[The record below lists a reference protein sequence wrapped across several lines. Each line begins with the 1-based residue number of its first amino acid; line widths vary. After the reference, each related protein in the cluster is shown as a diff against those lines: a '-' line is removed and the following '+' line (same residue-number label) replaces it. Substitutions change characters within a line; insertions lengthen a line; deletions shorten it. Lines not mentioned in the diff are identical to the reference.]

1 MPPITKP
8 FPERFAAAWQGVNR
22 TAGLRWQSQ
31 LVVFSLAFLL
41 IISHRPDAVRNAQFY
56 AEDGVIWFAQAH
68 NSGWLHSLLLPQN
81 GYFQTLPRLAAGV
94 ALLIPLRW
102 APLAMNLL
110 GITVQVLPI
119 TLLLSNRLANWGPFP
134 LRALWAVAYLVLPNV
149 AELDATITEGQWH
162 LALLTCLLV
171 MANVPR
177 NLPWRLFD
185 IAVILIGGLTGL
197 FCVFLLPIAVT
208 YWYLHRERW
217 RAVPIGLLSLTS
229 LTQLSAA
236 LGTAAVARSQA
247 PLGATPKLFFQLLAG
262 RIYMAALWGD
272 LSLRAQQH
280 LMLLLLAA
288 LVGTSIILYC
298 VWKARW
304 ELRLLALFS
313 FLMLGLSLVHPMA
326 SYAGPQWQILSTAA
340 GQHYWVLPTVAFV
353 WCLIWS
359 SRDAEPDWL
368 RLLASCL
375 LMTMPLGITGDWHY
389 PPYANMH
396 YQMYVQ
402 QYAAAQ
408 EGASVPIP
416 IFPPGWEMTLIKKS
430 AACPIYPEGLID
442 APQNGSTLS
451 GLVEVSGWVIA
462 AGRHVKQIS
471 LKVDDRSLPPFRPQ
485 IARPDVD
492 GIHPDSPDKD
502 KGWQTQFDS
511 SQLTPGPH
519 RLAVWAVEDSGCATE
534 IAHETIE
541 RAH

>member
-1 MPPITKP
+1 MPPIAKP
-8 FPERFAAAWQGVNR
+8 FPERFAAAWQRVNR

-134 LRALWAVAYLVLPNV
+134 LRALWAVAYLLLPNV
-149 AELDATITEGQWH
+149 TELDATITEGQWH
-162 LALLTCLLV
+162 LALLTCLLI

-177 NLPWRLFD
+177 NLPSRLFD

-280 LMLLLLAA
+280 LMLLLLAV
-288 LVGTSIILYC
+288 LVGTSIALYC
-298 VWKARW
+298 VWKATW
-304 ELRLLALFS
+304 ELRLLTLFS
-313 FLMLGLSLVHPMA
+313 FVMLGLSLVHPMA

-340 GQHYWVLPTVAFV
+340 GQHYWFLPMVAFV

-359 SRDAEPDWL
+359 SRNAEPDWL

-396 YQMYVQ
+396 YRMYVQ
-402 QYAAAQ
+402 HYAAAQ

-430 AACPIYPEGLID
+430 AVCPIYPEGLID

-485 IARPDVD
+485 ISRPDVD

-502 KGWQTQFDS
+502 KGWQTRFDS

-534 IAHETIE
+534 IARETIE